1 MSCRRK
7 GEWIYILSKYI
18 KYYTKKTFKLIN
30 IIAVAIIIVAI
41 IILSKYK
48 LVCAVTIDG
57 ERVGYVDSKEK
68 FEQEIDNYISDLK
81 KTNIAFVDIEN
92 TPKYGLRLINR
103 NENTNENTILS
114 KMEEGMKFTYRLY
127 AITLDGEEKSKVNT
141 LEEAETLVADLKE
154 EYNTLELNIGIKEL
168 YTEDMQECESAT
180 VKTARNSMTQE
191 LDIIENKSINGV
203 YLACVPVSGVITS
216 RFGAVDSIRDHTHMG
231 IDIGANYGTPIKA
244 VADGTITCA
253 EEWGGYG
260 NLVVIDHGNGVESY
274 YGHCSKLYVTE
285 GQKVKAGDVIAA
297 VGSTGNSTGNHLHF
311 ELRNNGVQANPEK
324 YVYKG
329 Q

>member
-1 MSCRRK
+1 MFR
-7 GEWIYILSKYI
+7 
-18 KYYTKKTFKLIN
+18 FIN
-30 IIAVAIIIVAI
+30 IIAISIIII
-41 IILSKYK
+41 TLITLSKYK
-48 LVCAVTIDG
+48 LVCLVTING
-57 ERVGYVDSKEK
+57 EEVGYVESKEK

-216 RFGAVDSIRDHTHMG
+216 RFGAVESIRDHTHMG

-285 GQKVKAGDVIAA
+285 GQKGKEGDVISA
-297 VGSTGNSTGNHLHF
+297 VGSKGNSTGNHLHI

-324 YVYKG
+324 YEYKG

>member
-1 MSCRRK
+1 M
-7 GEWIYILSKYI
+7 
-18 KYYTKKTFKLIN
+18 
-30 IIAVAIIIVAI
+30 
-41 IILSKYK
+41 
-48 LVCAVTIDG
+48 
-57 ERVGYVDSKEK
+57 
-68 FEQEIDNYISDLK
+68 K

-216 RFGAVDSIRDHTHMG
+216 RFGAVESIRDHTHMG
-231 IDIGANYGTPIKA
+231 IDIGANL
-244 VADGTITCA
+244 
-253 EEWGGYG
+253 W
-260 NLVVIDHGNGVESY
+260 
-274 YGHCSKLYVTE
+274 
-285 GQKVKAGDVIAA
+285 
-297 VGSTGNSTGNHLHF
+297 NSNKSCCGWNNNMCRRMGRIWKPSCNRPWKRCRII
-311 ELRNNGVQANPEK
+311 LRTL
-324 YVYKG
+324 
-329 Q
+329 

>member
-1 MSCRRK
+1 MF
-7 GEWIYILSKYI
+7 I
-18 KYYTKKTFKLIN
+18 FIN
-30 IIAVAIIIVAI
+30 IIAIATIIITLI
-41 IILSKYK
+41 TLSKYK
-48 LVCAVTIDG
+48 LVSLVTING
-57 ERVGYVDSKEK
+57 EEVGYVESKEK

-216 RFGAVDSIRDHTHMG
+216 RFGAVESIRDHTHMG

-260 NLVVIDHGNGVESY
+260 NLVVIDHENGVESY

-311 ELRNNGVQANPEK
+311 ELRNNGVQVNPEK

>member
-1 MSCRRK
+1 MF
-7 GEWIYILSKYI
+7 I
-18 KYYTKKTFKLIN
+18 FIN
-30 IIAVAIIIVAI
+30 IIAIATIIITLI
-41 IILSKYK
+41 TLSKYK
-48 LVCAVTIDG
+48 LVSLVTING
-57 ERVGYVDSKEK
+57 EEVGYVESKEK

-216 RFGAVDSIRDHTHMG
+216 RFGAVESIRDHTHMG

-311 ELRNNGVQANPEK
+311 EIRVNGIAQNPQN
-324 YVYKG
+324 YVY
-329 Q
+329 

>member
-1 MSCRRK
+1 MF
-7 GEWIYILSKYI
+7 I
-18 KYYTKKTFKLIN
+18 FIN
-30 IIAVAIIIVAI
+30 IIAIATIIITLI
-41 IILSKYK
+41 TLSKYK
-48 LVCAVTIDG
+48 LVSLVTING
-57 ERVGYVDSKEK
+57 EEVGYVESKEK

-216 RFGAVDSIRDHTHMG
+216 RFGAVESIRDHTHMG

-311 ELRNNGVQANPEK
+311 ELRNIGVQANPEK

>member
-1 MSCRRK
+1 MF
-7 GEWIYILSKYI
+7 I
-18 KYYTKKTFKLIN
+18 FIN
-30 IIAVAIIIVAI
+30 IIAIATIIITLI
-41 IILSKYK
+41 TLSKYK
-48 LVCAVTIDG
+48 LVSLVTING
-57 ERVGYVDSKEK
+57 EEVGYVESKEK

-216 RFGAVDSIRDHTHMG
+216 RFGAVESIRDHTHMG

-297 VGSTGNSTGNHLHF
+297 VGSTGNSTGPHLHF
-311 ELRNNGVQANPEK
+311 EVRM
-324 YVYKG
+324 
-329 Q
+329 

>member
-1 MSCRRK
+1 MF
-7 GEWIYILSKYI
+7 I
-18 KYYTKKTFKLIN
+18 FIN
-30 IIAVAIIIVAI
+30 IIAIATIIITLI
-41 IILSKYK
+41 TLSKYK
-48 LVCAVTIDG
+48 LVSLVTING
-57 ERVGYVDSKEK
+57 EEVGYVESKEK

-103 NENTNENTILS
+103 NENTNEDTILS

-216 RFGAVDSIRDHTHMG
+216 RFGAVESIRDHTHMG

-274 YGHCSKLYVTE
+274 YGHCSIRNRRSE
-285 GQKVKAGDVIAA
+285 G
-297 VGSTGNSTGNHLHF
+297 
-311 ELRNNGVQANPEK
+311 
-324 YVYKG
+324 
-329 Q
+329 

>member
-1 MSCRRK
+1 MF
-7 GEWIYILSKYI
+7 I
-18 KYYTKKTFKLIN
+18 FIN
-30 IIAVAIIIVAI
+30 IIAIATIIITLI
-41 IILSKYK
+41 TLSKYK
-48 LVCAVTIDG
+48 LVSLVTING
-57 ERVGYVDSKEK
+57 EEVGYVESKEK

-168 YTEDMQECESAT
+168 YTEDIQECESAT

-216 RFGAVDSIRDHTHMG
+216 RFGAVESIRDHTHMG

>member
-1 MSCRRK
+1 MF
-7 GEWIYILSKYI
+7 I
-18 KYYTKKTFKLIN
+18 FIN
-30 IIAVAIIIVAI
+30 IIAIATIIITLI
-41 IILSKYK
+41 TLSKYK
-48 LVCAVTIDG
+48 LVSLVTING
-57 ERVGYVDSKEK
+57 EEVGYVESKEK

-216 RFGAVDSIRDHTHMG
+216 RFGAVESIRDHTHMG

-311 ELRNNGVQANPEK
+311 ELRNNGVQAHPEK

>member
-1 MSCRRK
+1 MF
-7 GEWIYILSKYI
+7 I
-18 KYYTKKTFKLIN
+18 FIN
-30 IIAVAIIIVAI
+30 IIAIATIIITLI
-41 IILSKYK
+41 TLSKYK
-48 LVCAVTIDG
+48 LVSLVTING
-57 ERVGYVDSKEK
+57 EKVGYVESKEK

-92 TPKYGLRLINR
+92 TPKYGLRLINK

-114 KMEEGMKFTYRLY
+114 KMEEDMKITYRLY

-168 YTEDMQECESAT
+168 YTEDMQECESST

-191 LDIIENKSINGV
+191 LDIIESKSINGV

-216 RFGAVDSIRDHTHMG
+216 RFGAVESIRDHTHMG
-231 IDIGANYGTPIKA
+231 IDIGANYGTSIKA

-274 YGHCSKLYVTE
+274 YGHCSKLYVSE
-285 GQKVKAGDVIAA
+285 GQKVIAGDVIAA

>member
-1 MSCRRK
+1 MF
-7 GEWIYILSKYI
+7 I
-18 KYYTKKTFKLIN
+18 FIN
-30 IIAVAIIIVAI
+30 IIAIATIIITLI
-41 IILSKYK
+41 TLSKYK
-48 LVCAVTIDG
+48 LVSLVTING
-57 ERVGYVDSKEK
+57 EEVGYVESKEK

-216 RFGAVDSIRDHTHMG
+216 RFGAVESIRDHTHMG

-311 ELRNNGVQANPEK
+311 ELRNNGVQVNPEK

>member
-1 MSCRRK
+1 MF
-7 GEWIYILSKYI
+7 I
-18 KYYTKKTFKLIN
+18 FIN
-30 IIAVAIIIVAI
+30 IIAIATIIITLI
-41 IILSKYK
+41 TLSKYK
-48 LVCAVTIDG
+48 LVSLVTING
-57 ERVGYVDSKEK
+57 EEVGYVESKEK

-203 YLACVPVSGVITS
+203 
-216 RFGAVDSIRDHTHMG
+216 
-231 IDIGANYGTPIKA
+231 
-244 VADGTITCA
+244 
-253 EEWGGYG
+253 
-260 NLVVIDHGNGVESY
+260 
-274 YGHCSKLYVTE
+274 
-285 GQKVKAGDVIAA
+285 
-297 VGSTGNSTGNHLHF
+297 
-311 ELRNNGVQANPEK
+311 
-324 YVYKG
+324 
-329 Q
+329 

>member
-1 MSCRRK
+1 MF
-7 GEWIYILSKYI
+7 I
-18 KYYTKKTFKLIN
+18 FIN
-30 IIAVAIIIVAI
+30 IIAIATIIITLI
-41 IILSKYK
+41 TLSKYK
-48 LVCAVTIDG
+48 LVSLVTING
-57 ERVGYVDSKEK
+57 EEVGYVESKEK

-216 RFGAVDSIRDHTHMG
+216 RFGAVESIRDHTHMG

-285 GQKVKAGDVIAA
+285 GQKVKAGDVI
-297 VGSTGNSTGNHLHF
+297 TIKENKKEFN
-311 ELRNNGVQANPEK
+311 K
-324 YVYKG
+324 K
-329 Q
+329 

>member
-1 MSCRRK
+1 MF
-7 GEWIYILSKYI
+7 I
-18 KYYTKKTFKLIN
+18 FIN
-30 IIAVAIIIVAI
+30 IIAIATIIITLI
-41 IILSKYK
+41 TLSKYK
-48 LVCAVTIDG
+48 LVSLVTING
-57 ERVGYVDSKEK
+57 EEVGYVESKEK

-216 RFGAVDSIRDHTHMG
+216 RFGAVESIRDHTHMG

-311 ELRNNGVQANPEK
+311 ELMNNGVQANPEK

>member
-1 MSCRRK
+1 MF
-7 GEWIYILSKYI
+7 I
-18 KYYTKKTFKLIN
+18 FIN
-30 IIAVAIIIVAI
+30 IIAIATIIITFI
-41 IILSKYK
+41 TLSKYK
-48 LVCAVTIDG
+48 LVSLVTING
-57 ERVGYVDSKEK
+57 EKVGYVESKEK
-68 FEQEIDNYISDLK
+68 FEQEIDNYINDLK

-92 TPKYGLRLINR
+92 TPKYGLRLISKS
-103 NENTNENTILS
+103 ENTNENTILS
-114 KMEEGMKFTYRLY
+114 KIEENMKFTYRLY
-127 AITLDGEEKSKVNT
+127 AITLDGQEKSKVNT

-168 YTEDMQECESAT
+168 YTENMIECESAT
-180 VKTARNSMTQE
+180 VKTARNDMTQE
-191 LDIIENKSINGV
+191 LDIIESKSLNGV

-216 RFGAVDSIRDHTHMG
+216 RFGAVESIRDHTHMG

-244 VADGTITCA
+244 VADGTVTCA

-260 NLVVIDHGNGVESY
+260 NLVVLDHGNGVESY

-285 GQKVKAGDVIAA
+285 GQKVKAGDIIAA

-311 ELRNNGVQANPEK
+311 ELRKDGVQANPEK

>member
-1 MSCRRK
+1 MF
-7 GEWIYILSKYI
+7 I
-18 KYYTKKTFKLIN
+18 FIN
-30 IIAVAIIIVAI
+30 IIAIATIIII
-41 IILSKYK
+41 FITLSKYK
-48 LVCAVTIDG
+48 LVSLVTING
-57 ERVGYVDSKEK
+57 EKIGYVESKEK
-68 FEQEIDNYISDLK
+68 FEQEIDNYINDLK

-92 TPKYGLRLINR
+92 TPKYGLRLISKS
-103 NENTNENTILS
+103 ENTNENTILS
-114 KMEEGMKFTYRLY
+114 KIEENMKFTYRLY
-127 AITLDGEEKSKVNT
+127 AITLDGQEKSKVNT

-168 YTEDMQECESAT
+168 YTENMIECESAT
-180 VKTARNSMTQE
+180 VKTARNDMTQE
-191 LDIIENKSINGV
+191 LDIIESKSLNGV

-216 RFGAVDSIRDHTHMG
+216 RFGAVESIRDHTHMG

-244 VADGTITCA
+244 VADGTVTCA

-260 NLVVIDHGNGVESY
+260 NLVVLDHGNGVESY

-285 GQKVKAGDVIAA
+285 GQKVKAGDIIAA

-311 ELRNNGVQANPEK
+311 ELRKDGVQANPEK

>member
-1 MSCRRK
+1 MF
-7 GEWIYILSKYI
+7 I
-18 KYYTKKTFKLIN
+18 FIN
-30 IIAVAIIIVAI
+30 IIAIATIIITLI
-41 IILSKYK
+41 TLSKYK
-48 LVCAVTIDG
+48 LVSLVTING
-57 ERVGYVDSKEK
+57 EEVGYVESKEK

-216 RFGAVDSIRDHTHMG
+216 RFGAVESIRDHTHMG

-311 ELRNNGVQANPEK
+311 
-324 YVYKG
+324 
-329 Q
+329 

>member
-1 MSCRRK
+1 MF
-7 GEWIYILSKYI
+7 I
-18 KYYTKKTFKLIN
+18 FIN
-30 IIAVAIIIVAI
+30 IIAIATIIITLI
-41 IILSKYK
+41 TLSKYK
-48 LVCAVTIDG
+48 LVSLVTING
-57 ERVGYVDSKEK
+57 EEVGYVESKEK

-216 RFGAVDSIRDHTHMG
+216 RFGAVESIRDHTHMG

-297 VGSTGNSTGNHLHF
+297 VGST
-311 ELRNNGVQANPEK
+311 
-324 YVYKG
+324 
-329 Q
+329 